1 MLTNFES
8 RKTFP
13 SKVLVLSKQTKG
25 CLSALWRQ
33 MLLMGGAAAE
43 LGCRRL
49 LFEGKVLDGGWKV
62 ELLDTIPCCWSL
74 HECCRMHPFVKASLG
89 VARNLGRP
97 LGPWR
102 LEVGLWNEGFS
113 VL

>member
-49 LFEGKVLDGGWKV
+49 LFEGKVSDGGWKV

-74 HECCRMHPFVKASLG
+74 QAQPFVKASLG
-89 VARNLGRP
+89 VARNLGSP
-97 LGPWR
+97 LGAWR